1 MKDTIRIIFFKNIG
15 DFLDGENFKYI
26 VKQNNGHFIINE
38 YNDQCNF
45 NDYIKEICYDFDE
58 LSMYNKQR
66 YEKSYIELKRVDN
79 NIYLIKN
86 KTYFIKRN
94 LFT

>member
-38 YNDQCNF
+38 YNDQYNF